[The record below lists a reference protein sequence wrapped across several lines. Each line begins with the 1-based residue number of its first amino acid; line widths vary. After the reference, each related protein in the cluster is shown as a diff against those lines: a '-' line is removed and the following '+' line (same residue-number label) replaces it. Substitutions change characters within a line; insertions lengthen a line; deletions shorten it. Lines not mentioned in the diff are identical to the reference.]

1 VKLRLMGMPPR
12 VIRRAVF
19 IYDHPEQGILVLD
32 QSLFKRRMRLDLN
45 ECIQG
50 GSQKL
55 IDVAHSALKHVGGE
69 NFGGTLRRYH
79 PFRLRG
85 SDKQL
90 VDCVVFCVEPKDL
103 NDGAHLFRLIKD
115 SVTALAEHSLAMQ
128 IYTSIAAARKIA

>member
-1 VKLRLMGMPPR
+1 MKLRLMGMPPR

-55 IDVAHSALKHVGGE
+55 IDVAHNALKHVGGE

-85 SDKQL
+85 SKKQL
-90 VDCVVFCVEPKDL
+90 VDCVVFCVEPKDSSE
-103 NDGAHLFRLIKD
+103 DAKLFRLIKD
-115 SVTALAEHSLAMQ
+115 SVIALTEHHLAMQ
-128 IYTSIAAARKIA
+128 IRTSIAATRKTA